1 MTPLVESFANG
12 ALEAELRD
20 LFVRL
25 YDETL
30 AEKAQEIDVYGAP
43 HLGPFPLIER
53 HVAQDGLSVIRQDN
67 EAALR
72 YLFKA
77 WRFRNPRRGTH
88 FLATYLRVL
97 FGDYEIDQLYQK
109 KSAAYPTLLRSEG
122 DIEQLGHSLADYFLT
137 SRLRVQLTT
146 SIVPERILAAMKS
159 VVAARLILQ
168 VRIAQST
175 RTEVGTA
182 QICYGQAIARMTG
195 ELQVR
200 KRESTQQYAMTT
212 RFGGSNVAYFIN

>member
-1 MTPLVESFANG
+1 VKPLVESFANG
-12 ALEAELRD
+12 TVEDELRQ

-25 YDETL
+25 YEETL
-30 AEKAQEIDVYGAP
+30 AEKAGEINVYGAP
-43 HLGPFPLIER
+43 HLGPFSLIER
-53 HVAQDGLSVIRQDN
+53 HVAGDGLSVIREDN

-97 FGDYEIDQLYQK
+97 FGDYEIDQLYQLK
-109 KSAAYPTLLRSEG
+109 AGMYPQQLRSEKE
-122 DIEQLGHSLADYFLT
+122 IQQLGHSLADYFLT
-137 SRLRVQLTT
+137 SRLRVQLVT

-168 VRIAQST
+168 VRIAQRT
-175 RTEVGTA
+175 RMQVGTA
-182 QICYGQAIARMTG
+182 QICYGQAVARMTG

-200 KRESTQQYAMTT
+200 KRESTQAYGMTT
-212 RFGGSNVAYFIN
+212 RFAGSNLAYLIN

>member
-1 MTPLVESFANG
+1 MKPLVESFANG
-12 ALEAELRD
+12 TVEDELRQ

-25 YDETL
+25 YEETL
-30 AEKAQEIDVYGAP
+30 AEKADEINVYGAP
-43 HLGPFPLIER
+43 HLGPFSLIER
-53 HVAQDGLSVIRQDN
+53 HVAGDGLSVIREDN

-97 FGDYEIDQLYQK
+97 FGDYEINQLYQK
-109 KSAAYPTLLRSEG
+109 KSAPYPTLLRSERE
-122 DIEQLGHSLADYFLT
+122 IQQLGHSLADYFLT
-137 SRLRVQLTT
+137 SRLRVQLVT

-168 VRIAQST
+168 VRIAQRT
-175 RTEVGTA
+175 RMQVGTA
-182 QICYGQAIARMTG
+182 QICYGQAVARMTG

-200 KRESTQQYAMTT
+200 KRESTQAYGMTT
-212 RFGGSNVAYFIN
+212 RFAGSNLAYLVS